1 MPRAHPQPS
10 SNQLQPARNSGV
22 GGSRFSKNIS
32 NRSFDEPDEYRLK
45 RGWSLVAC
53 DGRSEGDLG
62 RPGYVTVARCGM
74 DGWMDGVEP
83 PHASSTE
90 ERHPSRL
97 PARRA
102 PRPRSPGATEV
113 CRDWIGCR
121 RARRGDLRTGANLIP
136 RVGEAESELG
146 KRADAAYEK
155 WTRAYC
161 LQSDGAD
168 EFEAALRAQGPGK
181 VAKCPSWSPGAL
193 SRRHLRAACYLRP
206 GPARPWY
213 ELDNLGFAGVLRR
226 FACESCATL
235 HSVTAPTG

>member
-1 MPRAHPQPS
+1 
-10 SNQLQPARNSGV
+10 
-22 GGSRFSKNIS
+22 
-32 NRSFDEPDEYRLK
+32 
-45 RGWSLVAC
+45 
-53 DGRSEGDLG
+53 
-62 RPGYVTVARCGM
+62 
-74 DGWMDGVEP
+74 MDGVEP

-146 KRADAAYEK
+146 KRVDAAYEK

-193 SRRHLRAACYLRP
+193 SRRHTRAACYLRP

-213 ELDNLGFAGVLRR
+213 ELDKSRLCRGPGCARPMRITPLLRR
-226 FACESCATL
+226 SDMSIDFYMASFRRLQSTSHHRHNVWRVREA
-235 HSVTAPTG
+235 APTEARAFGLHRRGRAARGAVQ